1 MRSSAQRLGNLKTQ
15 TCKAFRTGFLAVVIA
30 MALNSALS
38 PTAMASPLVISPSSG
53 TSVSGSVTITVAVSS
68 PVSWFNL
75 MADGVWIAS
84 NPIKTAP
91 SYSFIWNSSR
101 VARGNHVISVVA
113 YDRNNK
119 QVATAAVTLKVL
131 PLTYYVVAAG
141 SDAHDG
147 SSRATAW
154 ATVQKA
160 ASTMVAGDTVIVA
173 AGTYAGVVR
182 IAVSGT
188 SAYPI
193 TFQADAGAD
202 AMVGGFQIQA
212 NYIRVIG
219 FDISNHNLTAPD
231 GYGIYLVGSNVYIAS
246 NYIHDLYFEG
256 VMMSGDGDP
265 NSARTS
271 NNVLINNRFRH
282 CEMAA
287 AHIEGRNNLIEGNDV
302 AGTVQYP
309 AGGPVRPKADADALR
324 FFGSGHIFRRNYI
337 HDIYNGTSENPSAHI
352 DCFLTWGPAANI
364 TIERNLCAWPAAA
377 NDDDNEVGMLQSI
390 SGPTTAVTF
399 RNNVFVRMRQGV
411 NVSGAS
417 AISVLNNTFVG
428 ILQEGVILMHAP
440 SSQIINNIFYDVGSG
455 EDSYVCADAASQT
468 SLRVA
473 TNDLFVPAGS
483 PGTYCGNAPHYT
495 LDPMFVNAAGGNFR
509 LQSNSP
515 LIDLGTTLPQVT
527 NDYDGVHRPQGPRYD
542 IGAFE
547 YHR

>member
-1 MRSSAQRLGNLKTQ
+1 MLFNLLVVKNLKTQ
-15 TCKAFRTGFLAVVIA
+15 NKIFRSGFLSATIA
-30 MALNSALS
+30 IMLSLIVKSSAIAAL
-38 PTAMASPLVISPSSG
+38 LVISPSSG
-53 TSVSGSVTITVAVSS
+53 TSVSGLVKIKVAVFS

-84 NPIKTAP
+84 NPIKPAP
-91 SYSFIWNSSR
+91 SYSFTWNSSR

-131 PLTYYVVAAG
+131 PLTYYVDSKG
-141 SDAHDG
+141 SDANDG
-147 SSRATAW
+147 RSCVNPW

-188 SAYPI
+188 PVYPV
-193 TFQADAGAD
+193 TFRASAGAD
-202 AMVGGFQIQA
+202 AVVGGFQIQA

-219 FDISNHNLTAPD
+219 FDISNHNRTAPD
-231 GYGIYLVGSNVYIAS
+231 GYGIYLVGSNAYIAN

-271 NNVLINNRFRH
+271 NNVLINNRFLH

-309 AGGPVRPKADADALR
+309 AGGPVRPQADADALR
-324 FFGSGHIFRRNYI
+324 FFGSGHVFRSNYI
-337 HDIYNGTSENPSAHI
+337 HDIDNESSENPGAHV

-364 TIERNLCAWPAAA
+364 TIERNLCVWPEADS
-377 NDDDNEVGMLQSI
+377 DDDNEVGMVQSV
-390 SGPTTAVTF
+390 SGPTTGVTF
-399 RNNVFVRMRQGV
+399 RNNVFVRMHQGI

-428 ILQEGVILMHAP
+428 ISQEGVILMRAP
-440 SSQIINNIFYDVGSG
+440 SSQIVNNVFYDVGSG

-468 SLRVA
+468 SLHVA
-473 TNDLFVPAGS
+473 TNDQFVPGGS

-495 LDPMFVNAAGGNFR
+495 LNPLFVNAAGGNFR